1 MPSRTPPSALRAL
14 ALSLLAS
21 LLLAASA
28 AQAAPPTTFGTVIGS
43 GLLCRDETSN
53 RFYYDYMVKFFGPP
67 YKREGGAWWFRTQD
81 ARLWGTEIVEVIV
94 SDDSWPMV
102 FVGAVA
108 ESTPEKLEEAII
120 AQDGLRYAKID
131 SSRYPVREAKP
142 GSRIVYA
149 DRRAKIYCAKFKP
162 LPPAL
167 R

>member
-1 MPSRTPPSALRAL
+1 MRFFTSPSSAVF
-14 ALSLLAS
+14 ALSLL
-21 LLLAASA
+21 LAVPA

-53 RFYYDYMVKFFGPP
+53 RYYYDYMVKFFGPP
-67 YKREGGAWWFRTQD
+67 YKREGGAWWFRTED

-94 SDDSWPMV
+94 SDDTWPMV

-131 SSRYPVREAKP
+131 SSRYPVRQAKP